1 MSTTRDA
8 TGDIDLVETRVAA
21 ALRAGDTQAL
31 RVLLASHHP
40 ADLADVI
47 DRLDRQD
54 RLTIFA
60 LLAREQAAEV
70 LDETRPEATRQIL
83 ASVTP
88 VEAGAILDLLPADD
102 AAELLGEDAPERQQA
117 ILSEMAPGRVE
128 DVRSLLTFP
137 PQSAGRLMT
146 THFAR
151 VRAGMTA
158 GEAIRS
164 LHTVDPG
171 VQTLDNLYAVGE
183 DDTLLGMV
191 PLRDVFR
198 AAPERPVAD
207 LVQAL
212 PVTVSPQTDR
222 EEVARL
228 VSHYDLSS
236 IPVVDS
242 AGRILGIVTVD
253 DVIDVFAD
261 EFSEDYLRM
270 AGTDAEEMA
279 RRTPV
284 QVARL
289 RLPWL
294 LGTMAIELLA
304 GLVIARFDDVLREV
318 ILLASF
324 MPVISAVS
332 GNAGLQAA
340 AIVVR
345 GLDTGHVSVKNWS
358 RQLRK
363 EMVTALVMAL
373 TCGVV
378 LGAIGALWSQRLPF
392 GVVIGVA
399 LAGAMLT
406 AGFMGTVIPIVSKRL
421 GFDPATTAGPFE
433 TAFQDVIGFA
443 VFLWLASLLID
454 WLV

>member
-1 MSTTRDA
+1 
-8 TGDIDLVETRVAA
+8 
-21 ALRAGDTQAL
+21 
-31 RVLLASHHP
+31 
-40 ADLADVI
+40 
-47 DRLDRQD
+47 
-54 RLTIFA
+54 
-60 LLAREQAAEV
+60 
-70 LDETRPEATRQIL
+70 
-83 ASVTP
+83 
-88 VEAGAILDLLPADD
+88 
-102 AAELLGEDAPERQQA
+102 
-117 ILSEMAPGRVE
+117 
-128 DVRSLLTFP
+128 
-137 PQSAGRLMT
+137 
-146 THFAR
+146 
-151 VRAGMTA
+151 MTA

-171 VQTLDNLYAVGE
+171 VQTLDNLYAVRE

-212 PVTVSPQTDR
+212 PVTVGPQTDR